1 LQLELLA
8 IKQWQN
14 CIQDGRP
21 VPHLEQATGHQQ
33 KCLKTHLKTFQNMDI
48 KKPTNI
54 IKAIDFYIP
63 RFKGME
69 TISQAKDEDTFAA
82 FCHSQLSG

>member
-1 LQLELLA
+1 M
-8 IKQWQN
+8 
-14 CIQDGRP
+14 
-21 VPHLEQATGHQQ
+21 
-33 KCLKTHLKTFQNMDI
+33 KTFQNMDI

>member
-1 LQLELLA
+1 
-8 IKQWQN
+8 
-14 CIQDGRP
+14 
-21 VPHLEQATGHQQ
+21 
-33 KCLKTHLKTFQNMDI
+33 MDI

-69 TISQAKDEDTFAA
+69 NNIASKGRRYFCGFLSFTIKWRNRDENPK
-82 FCHSQLSG
+82 